1 VIRALLVDDED
12 IARER
17 LRQMLGSIKDVEVV
31 GEAADG
37 EEAIQ
42 KTLEL
47 QPDLLL
53 LDIQMPGAS
62 GLEVAACLPRPR
74 PKIVFCTAFD
84 TYAVK
89 AFELH
94 AIDYLLKPVSLHRLA
109 QAIERIRRRTL
120 RDADGDVDRLTRAVP
135 GAGARLLARC
145 GGRYKVIPQREV
157 LYFSSEEGLTKLHT
171 RDRAYALE
179 PTLSDLEERLD
190 AAVFFRLSRSV
201 VVKLESVA
209 EVRPLVGG
217 TADVVLNNGAILEVS
232 RRRVRDLLDRLGGT
246 LNPPPP
252 SIGSPPA
259 ASRPE

>member
-1 VIRALLVDDED
+1 MIRTLLVDDED

-17 LRQMLGSIKDVEVV
+17 LRQMLGSINDVEVV

-53 LDIQMPGAS
+53 LDIQMPGIG

-94 AIDYLLKPVSLHRLA
+94 AIDYLLKPASLHRLA
-109 QAIERIRRRTL
+109 QAIERIRQRPP
-120 RDADGDVDRLTRAVP
+120 RDADADVERLTRVVP
-135 GAGARLLARC
+135 GASARLLVRC
-145 GGRYKVIPQREV
+145 GGRYKVIPQRDV
-157 LYFSSEEGLTKLHT
+157 LYFSSETGLTKLHT
-171 RDRAYALE
+171 QERAYVLE
-179 PTLSDLEERLD
+179 PTLGDLEERLD
-190 AAVFFRLSRSV
+190 AALFFRLSRAV
-201 VVKLESVA
+201 VVKLDSIT
-209 EVRPLVGG
+209 EVRPLIGG
-217 TADVVLNNGAILEVS
+217 TAEVVLNNGATLEVS
-232 RRRVRDLLDRLGGT
+232 RRRVKELLERLDGGFNSPAPP
-246 LNPPPP
+246 LGPPP
-252 SIGSPPA
+252 A
-259 ASRPE
+259 

>member
-1 VIRALLVDDED
+1 MIRALLVDDED

-17 LRQMLGSIKDVEVV
+17 LRQLLSSIADLEVI

-42 KTLEL
+42 KTVEL

-53 LDIQMPGAS
+53 LDIQMPGVS

-94 AIDYLLKPVSLHRLA
+94 AVDYLLKPVSLHRLA
-109 QAIERIRRRTL
+109 QAIERIRRRAPN
-120 RDADGDVDRLTRAVP
+120 DADDDVDRLTRAVP
-135 GAGARLLARC
+135 GASARLLARC
-145 GGRYKVIPQREV
+145 GGRYKVVPQREV
-157 LYFSSEEGLTKLHT
+157 LYFSSEGGLTRLHT
-171 RDRAYALE
+171 RDRAHVLE

-190 AAVFFRLSRSV
+190 AALFFRLPRATIV
-201 VVKLESVA
+201 NLESVT
-209 EVRPLVGG
+209 EVRPLIGG
-217 TADVVLNNGAILEVS
+217 TADVVLTNGATLEVS
-232 RRRVRDLLDRLGGT
+232 RRRVRELLERLGGR
-246 LNPPPP
+246 LNAPPPL
-252 SIGSPPA
+252 IGSPPA

>member
-1 VIRALLVDDED
+1 MIRALLVDDED

-17 LRQMLGSIKDVEVV
+17 LRQLLGSIADVEVA

-42 KTLEL
+42 KALEL

-53 LDIQMPGAS
+53 LDIQMPGVS

-74 PKIVFCTAFD
+74 PKIIFCTAFD

-94 AIDYLLKPVSLHRLA
+94 AMDYLLKPVSLHRLA
-109 QAIERIRRRTL
+109 QAIERIRRRAAGV
-120 RDADGDVDRLTRAVP
+120 ADHDVDRLTRAVH
-135 GAGARLLARC
+135 GASARLLVRC
-145 GGRYKVIPQREV
+145 GGRYKVIPQGEV
-157 LYFSSEEGLTKLHT
+157 LYFSSEGGLTKLHT
-171 RDRAYALE
+171 RDRGYVLE

-190 AAVFFRLSRSV
+190 GAVFFRLSRAAI
-201 VVKLESVA
+201 VKLDAVT
-209 EVRPLVGG
+209 EVRPLIGG
-217 TADVVLNNGAILEVS
+217 TADAVLNNGATLEVS
-232 RRRVRDLLDRLGGT
+232 RRRVRDLLERLGGS
-246 LNPPPP
+246 LNSLPPPP
-252 SIGSPPA
+252 ILPPG

>member
-1 VIRALLVDDED
+1 MIRVLLVDDED

-17 LRQMLGSIKDVEVV
+17 LRQLLGSIADLEVV

-47 QPDLLL
+47 RPDLLL
-53 LDIQMPGAS
+53 LDIQMPGVS

-74 PKIVFCTAFD
+74 PKVVFCTAFD
-84 TYAVK
+84 AYAVK

-94 AIDYLLKPVSLHRLA
+94 AVDYLLKPVSPHRLA
-109 QAIERIRRRTL
+109 LAIERIRHRAA
-120 RDADGDVDRLTRAVP
+120 RDADDDVDRLTRAVP
-135 GAGARLLARC
+135 GASARLLARC
-145 GGRYKVIPQREV
+145 AGRYKVIPQRDV
-157 LYFSSEEGLTKLHT
+157 VYFSSEGGLTRLHT
-171 RDRAYALE
+171 RERAYVLE

-190 AAVFFRLSRSV
+190 TALFFRLSRAVIVNLDSV
-201 VVKLESVA
+201 T

-217 TADVVLNNGAILEVS
+217 TADVVLNNGATLEAS
-232 RRRVRDLLDRLGGT
+232 RRRVRDLLDRLGG
-246 LNPPPP
+246 PA
-252 SIGSPPA
+252 A